1 MNREVHVRFWEG
13 LGVRFPWATRL
24 HCGEEGG
31 IGVIK
36 STCGRCLCF

>member
-24 HCGEEGG
+24 YPEAAQEEVVWSVAAAFG
-31 IGVIK
+31 
-36 STCGRCLCF
+36 